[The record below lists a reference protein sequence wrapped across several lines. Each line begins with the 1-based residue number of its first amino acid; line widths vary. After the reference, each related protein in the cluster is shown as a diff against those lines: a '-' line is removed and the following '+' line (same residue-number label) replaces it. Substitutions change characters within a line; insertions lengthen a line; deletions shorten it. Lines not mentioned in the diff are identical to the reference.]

1 MMRVLVFIFVLLTF
15 FILPIRAEE
24 NLEYYEN
31 INSIAGVALDGNTGQ
46 ILYAK
51 NPHIKIPPAST
62 VKLLTA
68 MVVLDRLPLSQ
79 KVKISNN
86 AENTPTTPPHL
97 QEGEIFTVE
106 DLLYLMLLKSSNQA
120 AVALA
125 EAVAGNEER
134 FSELMNQKARMLGL
148 KDSHFVTAS
157 GLPASNQYTTAYE
170 LALLLYEALKYP
182 HIKEII
188 NTPVKIISSQQ
199 GRTLVIRNTN
209 KLLFEE
215 EIRENI
221 LGGKT
226 GYTKLSK
233 HCLVNVAKVKDR
245 LVITSLLGAPYR
257 EALWEDTKKLIRFS
271 ELVFDRKVSPV
282 VINTAVNTALPV
294 SMKPSA
300 YYRESKRASQ
310 NQKNLASTK
319 RTRQALALKSSSKN
333 KPVLAKNSL
342 VSTKAKVQVAK
353 ANTSKGR
360 NAKSNKKLYRAENP
374 SPRNS

>member
-1 MMRVLVFIFVLLTF
+1 MAKVLLS
-15 FILPIRAEE
+15 ILFLLTIFLHPLKAEE
-24 NLEYYEN
+24 NTDYYEN
-31 INSIAGVALDGNTGQ
+31 INSMAGVALDGNTGQ

-79 KVKISNN
+79 KVKISNA
-86 AENTPTTPPHL
+86 AENTPSTPPHL
-97 QEGEIFTVE
+97 QEGEVYTVE
-106 DLLYLMLLKSSNQA
+106 DLLYLLLLKSSNQA

-125 EAVAGNEER
+125 EAVAGSEEK

-182 HIKEII
+182 HIKEMI

-209 KLLFEE
+209 KLLIEDE
-215 EIRENI
+215 TKETI

-245 LVITSLLGAPYR
+245 LIITSLLGAPYR
-257 EALWEDTKKLIRFS
+257 EALWDDTKRLIRFS
-271 ELVFDRKVSPV
+271 EMVVERKVSPV
-282 VINTAVNTALPV
+282 VINTAVNTALPA
-294 SMKPSA
+294 SIKPSA
-300 YYRESKRASQ
+300 YYRESKKASQ
-310 NQKNLASTK
+310 RNLSSTKNTSKKPQTLAQKNRNTS
-319 RTRQALALKSSSKN
+319 KS
-333 KPVLAKNSL
+333 
-342 VSTKAKVQVAK
+342 KVQVAK
-353 ANTSKGR
+353 GNNSKAQNTKT
-360 NAKSNKKLYRAENP
+360 NKKLYRADNP
-374 SPRNS
+374 SQRNS